1 MYNRVILM
9 GRLTKDPEL
18 RTTQS
23 GITMCRIT
31 VAVDRKFA
39 KQGEERQADF
49 LDVVCWRQTAE
60 FVCKYF
66 SKGRM
71 IHVEGT
77 IQNDNYTDQNGV
89 KHYRNTI
96 IAENV
101 AFCGD
106 KRSDNGGSQYGGNPY
121 GGQQPYGGN
130 PYGGQ
135 QQPYGGAPQQYG
147 GNPYQQ
153 NGAPAQQTPPP
164 QPPQA
169 AVNRSPQQIE
179 LGDLGDF
186 EEILSDGEVPF

>member
-23 GITMCRIT
+23 GISMCRIT

-39 KQGEERQADF
+39 RQGEERQADF

-66 SKGRM
+66 SKGKM

-106 KRSDNGGSQYGGNPY
+106 KSSGGQGQYNNGGQSYGNQQYGGNQSYGGNPY

-130 PYGGQ
+130 Q
-135 QQPYGGAPQQYG
+135 QYSAPAPQQ
-147 GNPYQQ
+147 
-153 NGAPAQQTPPP
+153 APPP
-164 QPPQA
+164 PPPQA
-169 AVNRSPQQIE
+169 AVNHSPQPIE